1 MKYLFIFCLLIS
13 STFAAEVTT
22 LTMPLTEGS
31 VKFLAKGR
39 PSAIRIQGTG
49 KPIQGSAQIKG
60 VEVRGNFEVSVE
72 SLDTG
77 IGLRTSHMKDKY
89 LEAGKF
95 PKAVFRLTEM
105 KLPSPLTP
113 NGYSVEEVPFSGQL
127 TLHGIQHLVSG
138 KASIETRE
146 GKVTTQVHFPVNLS
160 DHGITIPAYLG
171 ITVNDVVEVDASFA
185 TQMQK

>member
-1 MKYLFIFCLLIS
+1 MKYLFIFYLLIS
-13 STFAAEVTT
+13 SAFAAEVTT
-22 LTMPLTEGS
+22 LTLPLTEGS

-60 VEVRGNFEVSVE
+60 TEVRGDFELPME

-95 PKAVFRLTEM
+95 PKAIFQLKEM

-113 NGYSVEEVPFSGQL
+113 NGYSAEEIPFSGQL
-127 TLHGIQHLVSG
+127 TLHGVQQLVSG
-138 KASIETRE
+138 KASIETRD
-146 GKVTTQVHFPVNLS
+146 GKVSAQVHFPVTLS
-160 DHGITIPAYLG
+160 THEIIIPTYLG
-171 ITVNDVVEVDASFA
+171 ITVNDIVEVDASFA
-185 TQMQK
+185 TQIQK